1 MRITRIVCKFVTKVV
16 GDFQCCIDHTI
27 TWLKFFC
34 LCDEFHDF
42 HTRGIPFV
50 NVSFKEK
57 GCIRIGSNFWMNNGM
72 AANQIGFG
80 KTPCVLQAIGGKITI
95 GNNVGMSQTAIL
107 AVADITIGNNVLM
120 GGGVKIYTSDFH
132 SLNYK
137 DRRDWIA
144 DSSQKKSS
152 PVIIQ
157 DDVFIGAGAII
168 LKGVTIGARS
178 IVGAG
183 SVVTKNIPPD
193 EIWAGN
199 PARCVKKTKS
209 L

>member
-1 MRITRIVCKFVTKVV
+1 M
-16 GDFQCCIDHTI
+16 
-27 TWLKFFC
+27 
-34 LCDEFHDF
+34 
-42 HTRGIPFV
+42 
-50 NVSFKEK
+50 SFKEK